1 MEASSSDPVRDQAI
15 TSLKKKRDFK
25 THVLMYVAVNAMLV
39 VIWALTN
46 PDGLFWPIFPILGW
60 GIGVIANAWDVYGRK
75 PITEDEI
82 QREADRLRGSG
93 GTQL

>member
-15 TSLKKKRDFK
+15 QSLKKKRDFK
-25 THVLMYVAVNAMLV
+25 THLLMFVAVNAVLV

-60 GIGVIANAWDVYGRK
+60 GIGVVFNIWDVYMPERM
-75 PITEDEI
+75 TEERI
-82 QREADRLRGSG
+82 QREMQRLGKDR
-93 GTQL
+93 